1 MTKKPPLHPS
11 FAATV
16 ARPSPPPPP
25 PQPAITRVPVT
36 VHIRTADGEQRIVL
50 CAQQG
55 VPATSSTNT
64 GAAPPPG
71 WVLTTSI
78 SATVFHPHPRTS
90 INTFDAME
98 PLIAT
103 LAERCSSA
111 IAMNMV
117 VEYHY

>member
-11 FAATV
+11 FAATI
-16 ARPSPPPPP
+16 ARPSPPPQ
-25 PQPAITRVPVT
+25 QPAITRVPVT
-36 VHIRTADGEQRIVL
+36 VHIRTADDEQRIVL
-50 CAQQG
+50 CAQPG
-55 VPATSSTNT
+55 VPATSTA
-64 GAAPPPG
+64 AAPPPG

-78 SATVFHPHPRTS
+78 SATAFHPHPRTS
-90 INTFDAME
+90 IDTFDAME